1 MPIKTIIVIAGLA
14 LGASACSAQS
24 VSAVTSASIKTKDAR
39 NTTVVESTR
48 QNIAEQNLVGDDLFT
63 ERDLRQEVDSQKIQD
78 FVLTSGNNSEIK
90 EEGIYRLSG
99 SYQNTSLVI
108 NAGDRDK
115 IQLVLD
121 GLEITNQ
128 NQPAIYVKSAD
139 KVWVTTS
146 EKNSDL
152 KVTGDYTPDGD
163 TNLDAVIFSR
173 SDLVLN
179 GTGFLNIQS
188 NEGNGIST
196 KDDLKITGGSFV
208 IQAAEDG
215 LEANDSIRI
224 HDGNI
229 RIAAGEDGLHS
240 ENDEDLTLGYI
251 FIRGGNITINSGD
264 DGIRG
269 NSQIT
274 IAGGSITIPQSKEG
288 IEATHILIED
298 GSIDIYAT
306 DDGIN
311 ATRKGA
317 GTVAIRVTGGSIAI
331 SMANGDTDAF
341 DSNGDLF
348 ISGGTIDV
356 TARSAFDAD
365 GQSSLTGGT
374 VRVNGSPVTSLSQGG
389 FRGGKRKSPRR

>member
-1 MPIKTIIVIAGLA
+1 MPIKTIMAIAGLA

-24 VSAVTSASIKTKDAR
+24 VSAITSASIKSKDAK
-39 NTTVVESTR
+39 NSTVVESANLNT
-48 QNIAEQNLVGDDLFT
+48 AEQNLVGDDLFT
-63 ERDLRQEVDSQKIQD
+63 ERDLRQEVDSEEIQD
-78 FVLTSGNNSEIK
+78 FVLTNNQSVEI
-90 EEGIYRLSG
+90 ENEGIYRLSG
-99 SYQNTSLVI
+99 SYQNTSVVI
-108 NAGDRDK
+108 NAGDKDK
-115 IQLVLD
+115 IQLILD
-121 GLEITNQ
+121 GLEISNQ
-128 NQPAIYVKSAD
+128 SQPAIYVKSAD

-152 KVTGDYTPDGD
+152 NVTGNYAPDGD
-163 TNLDAVIFSR
+163 TNMDAVIFSR

-179 GTGFLNIQS
+179 GKGFLNIQS

-196 KDDLKITGGSFV
+196 IDDLKITGGTLV

-229 RIAAGEDGLHS
+229 RITAGEDGLHS
-240 ENDEDLTLGYI
+240 ENDEDLTLGYVY
-251 FIRGGNITINSGD
+251 IRGGNITIEAGD

-274 IAGGSITIPQSKEG
+274 IAGGAISIPQSKEG
-288 IEATHILIED
+288 IEATHILIEN
-298 GSIDIYAT
+298 GNIDIYAT

-317 GTVAIRVTGGSIAI
+317 GTVAIHVTGGTISI